1 MGLPLNLDA
10 ASFDQLI
17 GNDAVQLIDVRNRDE
32 LPRVDD
38 LHALCIPMNELKK
51 SAHLLDRNKTII
63 LFCHSGI
70 RTLEA
75 LDIIQEEFHMNNVC
89 HLKGGLMQWMAY
101 QARKNF

>member
-1 MGLPLNLDA
+1 MDLPWNLDA

-32 LPRVDD
+32 LPRVDE
-38 LHALCIPMNELKK
+38 LNALCIPMNELKNA
-51 SAHLLDRNKTII
+51 AHLLDRDKTII

-75 LDIIQEEFHMNNVC
+75 LDILQEEFHLTHVC
-89 HLKGGLMQWMAY
+89 HLKGGLIQWLAY
-101 QARKNF
+101 KSATAP